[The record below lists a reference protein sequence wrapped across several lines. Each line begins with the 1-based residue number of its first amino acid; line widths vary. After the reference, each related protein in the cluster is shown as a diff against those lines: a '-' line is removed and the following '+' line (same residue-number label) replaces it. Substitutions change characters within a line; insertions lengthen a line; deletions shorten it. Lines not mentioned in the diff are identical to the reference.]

1 MQRYISFLASELQ
14 PQIDIVADAEIRMH
28 IRKIAETVV
37 AVRLLAQGDVQLQV
51 CILCDILG
59 VRL

>member
-1 MQRYISFLASELQ
+1 
-14 PQIDIVADAEIRMH
+14 MH